1 MNNNIA
7 YEPLAT
13 QSSSLTMS
21 SIVKVVCNVTRD
33 SSVILYRVEAT
44 ENFLMQQFLKPHNEI
59 AHIHLHL

>member
-1 MNNNIA
+1 MNNNIT

-21 SIVKVVCNVTRD
+21 SIVKVVCNITRD

-44 ENFLMQQFLKPHNEI
+44 EDFL
-59 AHIHLHL
+59 